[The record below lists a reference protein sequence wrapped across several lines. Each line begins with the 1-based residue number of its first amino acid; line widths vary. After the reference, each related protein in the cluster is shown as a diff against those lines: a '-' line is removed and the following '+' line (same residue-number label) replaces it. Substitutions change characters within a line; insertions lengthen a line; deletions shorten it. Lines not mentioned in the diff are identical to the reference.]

1 MKFLVNYVEFDFDY
15 EQTAEDERIEITND
29 RLGVWEAADED
40 DLIEEVTT
48 ASGWCIKK
56 IDYDIPVS
64 YTHLTL
70 PTIYSV

>member
-15 EQTAEDERIEITND
+15 EQTYEDERIEITND
-29 RLGVWEAADED
+29 HLGVWEAADED

-56 IDYDIPVS
+56 IDYDIQ
-64 YTHLTL
+64 LK
-70 PTIYSV
+70 